1 MGFLQV
7 GSTVFIEP
15 LAVFE
20 LNNELSNLKADEEI
34 EIAKI
39 LLDLSKK
46 LSSFVYDIKNNIN
59 LIGEIDFIFAKAAYR

>member
-1 MGFLQV
+1 MVFQEL

-20 LNNELSNLKADEEI
+20 LNNELTNLKAEEEI